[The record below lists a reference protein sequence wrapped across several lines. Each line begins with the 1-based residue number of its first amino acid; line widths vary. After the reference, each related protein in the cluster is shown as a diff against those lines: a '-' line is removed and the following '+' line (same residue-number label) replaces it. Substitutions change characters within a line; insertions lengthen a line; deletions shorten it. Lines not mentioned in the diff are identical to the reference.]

1 MKTRYAHN
9 SLILTLIVIGS
20 LFTLS
25 RLKAQ
30 TLTTASFTYT
40 VGSGGNVNFT
50 STSTN
55 TTGLICTWRFGDG
68 SLLSGNQTPSHT
80 YSASGYYAVVLIIEN
95 SFGVIRD
102 STTKGIQVNTLVT
115 DLTKAKAPTKREL
128 NVSPLPANQLLT
140 IHYATYES
148 SPPLITILDMT
159 GKVVKSLYADSS
171 GGTQIL
177 TSDWPSGIYLLQLH
191 TSGGVLSKRVII
203 ARD

>member
-1 MKTRYAHN
+1 MKTRNTHF
-9 SLILTLIVIGS
+9 SLSLTLIVIGL
-20 LFTLS
+20 LFTLTC
-25 RLKAQ
+25 LKAQ

-102 STTKGIQVNTLVT
+102 STTKGIQVNTLLT
-115 DLTKAKAPTKREL
+115 DLTNAKAQAKREL
-128 NVSPLPANQLLT
+128 NVSPLPANQLIT
-140 IHYATYES
+140 INYETNES
-148 SPPLITILDMT
+148 SPPIITFIDMT
-159 GKVVKSLYADSS
+159 GKVVKSFNADKS
-171 GGTQIL
+171 GTTLIQ
-177 TSDWPSGIYLLQLH
+177 TSDLLAGVYVLQLH
-191 TSGGVLSKRVII
+191 SSGGVLSKRVII

>member
-1 MKTRYAHN
+1 MKTRN
-9 SLILTLIVIGS
+9 TIFSLSMTLIVIGL
-20 LFTLS
+20 LFTLTC
-25 RLKAQ
+25 LKAQ

-102 STTKGIQVNTLVT
+102 STTKGIQVNTLLT
-115 DLTKAKAPTKREL
+115 DLTNAKAQAKREL
-128 NVSPLPANQLLT
+128 NVSPLPAHQLIT
-140 IHYATYES
+140 ITYETNES
-148 SPPLITILDMT
+148 SPPMITFIDMT
-159 GKVVKSLYADSS
+159 GKVVKSFTADKS
-171 GGTQIL
+171 GTTLIQ
-177 TSDWPSGIYLLQLH
+177 TSDLPAGVYVLQLH
-191 TSGGVLSKRVII
+191 SSGGVLSKRVII